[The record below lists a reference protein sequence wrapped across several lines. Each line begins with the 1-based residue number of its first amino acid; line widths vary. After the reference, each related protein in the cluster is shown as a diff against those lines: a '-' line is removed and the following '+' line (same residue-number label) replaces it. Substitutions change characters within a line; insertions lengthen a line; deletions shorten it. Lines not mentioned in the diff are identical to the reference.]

1 MMTSAGAL
9 HSPLPRLGCV
19 GHPTTG
25 CVELVHSSLKIPTAM
40 FAFAPRLK
48 TLAPDGSELE
58 LGLMSIRCSQVNG
71 APAPPDKVPQST
83 ASPMLLPSRSAA
95 RKNCRACSD
104 LMLTWSL
111 AVGCAPLPKSRAAEN
126 R

>member
-25 CVELVHSSLKIPTAM
+25 GVELVHSSLKIATAM

-58 LGLMSIRCSQVNG
+58 LGLTSIRCWQVNR
-71 APAPPDKVPQST
+71 APPGKVPQST

-95 RKNCRACSD
+95 RKNCRACVA
-104 LMLTWSL
+104 LMLI
-111 AVGCAPLPKSRAAEN
+111 
-126 R
+126 